1 VELVIEFEPGLDS
14 FAEQLQELK
23 GAQARVYLLFAGCVF
38 YTIHSFFLFKKIAC
52 YELTNFHSFKNR
64 EHDAEVIF
72 REAASLNM
80 TEAGHVWIL
89 TEQALAAN
97 NVPEGALALRLKNAT
112 NEVEHIQDSM

>member
-1 VELVIEFEPGLDS
+1 
-14 FAEQLQELK
+14 
-23 GAQARVYLLFAGCVF
+23 
-38 YTIHSFFLFKKIAC
+38 
-52 YELTNFHSFKNR
+52 
-64 EHDAEVIF
+64 
-72 REAASLNM
+72 M

>member
-1 VELVIEFEPGLDS
+1 MI
-14 FAEQLQELK
+14 
-23 GAQARVYLLFAGCVF
+23 LF
-38 YTIHSFFLFKKIAC
+38 S
-52 YELTNFHSFKNR
+52 NR
-64 EHDAEVIF
+64 QNDAEVIF

-89 TEQALAAN
+89 TEQALGAH